1 MPGPPGAA
9 EVKAPSTLKGTC
21 CRTPSSQLTVSSC
34 LSLQGLE
41 TLTCC
46 LLVCS
51 FTHIPSIEASCLSVL
66 EQNQLETYQAWV
78 LGRTP
83 PQHHTSVLEEQK
95 VIESVNAQDPRHI
108 SPHQPCQHTEAGDL
122 KHGG

>member
-1 MPGPPGAA
+1 M
-9 EVKAPSTLKGTC
+9 
-21 CRTPSSQLTVSSC
+21 
-34 LSLQGLE
+34 LSVGL
-41 TLTCC
+41 
-46 LLVCS
+46 
-51 FTHIPSIEASCLSVL
+51 FFHTHTEYRGLLSVL